1 MVDGG
6 WNNNY
11 YTIKNKKRP
20 EYDPCKYYYEDS
32 GKLIKEFGECL
43 IRKNWV

>member
-1 MVDGG
+1 MDCLHGYKCPKDYLKQKMVDGG

-20 EYDPCKYYYEDS
+20 EYDT
-32 GKLIKEFGECL
+32 L
-43 IRKNWV
+43 